1 VREKDTVI
9 TSPKYRV
16 RFRFR
21 LQKKLHIEQ
30 KEYRFEIEG
39 RDVVLS
45 PQIPD
50 LNISDSEWLVM
61 NVRGFESEEQ
71 AQAFGRTL
79 KSACELSSIAARLGM
94 DSGIDLPTAGLG
106 QSMRDQIR
114 EQSGFL
120 VRDNIHGVDVFLDDP
135 AIRILNLNAT
145 GTVRATHHRFLG
157 DLKGLFE
164 ALPSIS
170 QKTKDTALL
179 LNYALLR
186 SEPVAQIVF
195 AFSAVEMLGQ
205 DEDWSTAQKQLLDE
219 LAASAQK
226 VGIGSIEER
235 EEIKSAIQRM
245 QKLSLR
251 QGVMRLLTSLN
262 LDHLKKRW
270 DKLYEERSTLVHG
283 LAPKPGV
290 NYSDLAHKSISLCG
304 QILLTAIAKE
314 VPDVSKHINDLYK
327 A

>member
-1 VREKDTVI
+1 MGRGTTVAA
-9 TSPKYRV
+9 SPTYRV

-21 LQKKLHIEQ
+21 LQKKLNIDQ

-45 PQIPD
+45 PPLPD

-61 NVRGFESEEQ
+61 NVTGFESEEK
-71 AQAFGRTL
+71 AKSFGRKL
-79 KSACELSSIAARLGM
+79 KSACELSSVAARLGI
-94 DSGIDLPTAGLG
+94 DTGIDLPTAGLG
-106 QSMRDQIR
+106 QSVRDQIR
-114 EQSGFL
+114 EKSGLL
-120 VRDNIHGVDVFLDDP
+120 VRDNVHGVDVFLDDC
-135 AIRILNLNAT
+135 AVRILNINAR

-157 DLKGLFE
+157 ELIGLFE
-164 ALPSIS
+164 TLPSIS
-170 QKTKDTALL
+170 PKTKDIVLL

-205 DEDWSTAQKQLLDE
+205 DEDWSSDQKQLLEE
-219 LAASAQK
+219 LAASAQRF
-226 VGIGSIEER
+226 GIGTIEER
-235 EEIKSAIQRM
+235 QEIMSAIQRM
-245 QKLSLR
+245 NKLSLR

-270 DKLYEERSTLVHG
+270 DKLYDERSTLVHG

-304 QILLTAIAKE
+304 HILLTAIAKE
-314 VPDVSKHINDLYK
+314 VPDVTKHVKALYET
-327 A
+327 